1 MTSFTRIPLLA
12 LSFSLLA
19 LGEEKKPAQPSS
31 TAEAEFVEVITLIPN
46 VVVDLPYATEK
57 NFFKKRFYKENRCF
71 LRRGVVEKLAL
82 VQQDLNAQG
91 LGLKLWD
98 GYRPRSVQ
106 WEFWK
111 VLPDPKYV
119 ADPKQGS
126 RHNRGA
132 AVDCTLVDLKTGQE
146 LVMPTAHDDFTP
158 KAAADFKLAPP
169 EALKNRQILQQAM
182 TRHGF
187 QIFESEWWHFD
198 APGWKG
204 YALEDFDP
212 WKAQ

>member
-1 MTSFTRIPLLA
+1 MRHLILACLCLLPLASLTRAEEPKTS
-12 LSFSLLA
+12 
-19 LGEEKKPAQPSS
+19 PAVK
-31 TAEAEFVEVITLIPN
+31 EAPTDFVEVIKVIPD
-46 VVVDLPYATEK
+46 VIVDLPYATEK
-57 NFFKKRFYKENRCF
+57 NFFKRRFYKENRCF
-71 LRRGVVEKLAL
+71 LRRAVVEKLAL
-82 VQQDLNAQG
+82 VQRDLKSEG

-106 WEFWK
+106 YEFWK

-132 AVDCTLVDLKTGQE
+132 AVDCTLVDLKTGKE

-158 KAAADFKLAPP
+158 KAAAHFKLVSP
-169 EALKNRQILQQAM
+169 EALKNRKTLQDAM

-187 QIFESEWWHFD
+187 QIFDSEWWHFD
-198 APGWKG
+198 APGWEK
-204 YALEDFDP
+204 YPLEDFKL
-212 WKAQ
+212 WGGE